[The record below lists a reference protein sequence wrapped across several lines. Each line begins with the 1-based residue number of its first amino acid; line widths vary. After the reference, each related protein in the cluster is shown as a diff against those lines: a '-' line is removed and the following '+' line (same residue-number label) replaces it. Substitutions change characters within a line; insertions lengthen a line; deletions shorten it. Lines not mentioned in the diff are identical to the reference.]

1 MHHAD
6 PKNSKNGLM
15 RVINGVPF
23 MPPQRTSQPTNL
35 EPEETRNADKKG
47 IGEGQ
52 HYSSLYKN
60 YSVQDN
66 VGRLIYYKRGISSHY
81 NSLPTSKSDAIPN
94 RGSITFRDTK
104 KG

>member
-23 MPPQRTSQPTNL
+23 MPPQRTSQPTYL

-52 HYSSLYKN
+52 H
-60 YSVQDN
+60 
-66 VGRLIYYKRGISSHY
+66 
-81 NSLPTSKSDAIPN
+81 
-94 RGSITFRDTK
+94 
-104 KG
+104 

>member
-23 MPPQRTSQPTNL
+23 LPPQRTSHPPYL
-35 EPEETRNADKKG
+35 EPEETRNSDKKG

-52 HYSSLYKN
+52 H
-60 YSVQDN
+60 
-66 VGRLIYYKRGISSHY
+66 
-81 NSLPTSKSDAIPN
+81 
-94 RGSITFRDTK
+94 
-104 KG
+104 